1 MSSIRFLH
9 MDSLRLGSALVGL
22 SDSPEW
28 LRRISTSAV
37 RQSVKNL
44 FEAAIAAR
52 CQFVLI
58 AGRLCEQDQDLELA
72 VTWLKS
78 QVATLKEH
86 GIRLV
91 VVRHSDAEDAQLQRL
106 DATILTPDQCLDV
119 LPASL
124 GAVDYKV
131 SHRSAMGRQDAI
143 RIEVGTSVRPASS
156 LAYSAVPS
164 NQVSGVFASN
174 DGAVTAHD
182 GYLRLSAGCPQ
193 AIQPTERG
201 VYGGLLIEA
210 DSLRRSMTARFCPGD
225 VIRFAQ
231 EAVTCR
237 MGSTIPQLMETLRER
252 SRTLGGQ
259 RCTVVVDWMVD
270 GHFALTLADAH
281 AFSEMELLKELRSS
295 LHAGHSGAWPCRIR
309 FSDDSTVEVGGLQST
324 LISEFATLV
333 RERSGRMGANAT
345 DWPAVISM
353 PLNAGAETPVAV
365 RVLRRFA
372 G

>member
-9 MDSLRLGSALVGL
+9 LDSLRLGSALAGL

-28 LRRISTSAV
+28 LRRISTAAV

-72 VTWLKS
+72 VSWLKT
-78 QVATLKEH
+78 QVAALKEH
-86 GIRLV
+86 GVRLV
-91 VVRHSDAEDAQLQRL
+91 VVRHSDAEEAQLQRL
-106 DATILTPDQCLDV
+106 DAIVISGDQSLDV
-119 LPASL
+119 VPASL
-124 GAVDYKV
+124 AGVEFKV
-131 SHRSAMGRQDAI
+131 GHRSAMGRQDAL
-143 RIEVGTSVRPASS
+143 RIEVGAYARPASS
-156 LAYSAVPS
+156 LAYSAVPAS
-164 NQVSGVFASN
+164 QVSSVFASN
-174 DGAVTAHD
+174 ESAVTAHD

-193 AIQPTERG
+193 AIQPSEQG
-201 VYGGLLIEA
+201 VYGGLLVEA
-210 DSLRRSMTARFCPGD
+210 DPARRTMTARFCPGD

-231 EAVTCR
+231 ESIACR
-237 MGSTIPQLMETLRER
+237 SGSTIPQLMETLRER
-252 SRTLGGQ
+252 SRSLGVQ

-270 GHFALTLADAH
+270 GHFSLTIADAH
-281 AFSEMELLKELRSS
+281 AFSEMELLRELRGS

-309 FSDDSTVEVGGLQST
+309 FTDDSTVEVGGLQST
-324 LISEFATLV
+324 LISEFAALV
-333 RERSGRMGANAT
+333 RERSGRGGANAT
-345 DWPAVISM
+345 DWPAVVSM
-353 PLNAGAETPVAV
+353 PLNSGAETSVAV